1 MFVTV
6 RDAMAEI
13 KGVLLNSWMVFLK
26 NRYGDQAISDSLKR
40 LDAEDR
46 FLLSSPFLP
55 STWYKYETLH
65 ALRRLTQ
72 PLAAP
77 AEQNLSVEIGRFMA
91 EYVFTGVYRS
101 FLVKDP
107 AKQLKKFSW
116 IGDFFFQEARKLE
129 TDIIS
134 ESRYRVRYRY
144 EEGAKPTRAICES
157 LTGFWSKTLE
167 LSGVSKVKST
177 HPSCVTR
184 GADCCEFIFDLE
196 PPNLGRA

>member
-1 MFVTV
+1 
-6 RDAMAEI
+6 MAEI
-13 KGVLLNSWMVFLK
+13 KGVMLNAWMVFLK
-26 NRYGDQAISDSLKR
+26 DRYGEQAIADKIKSLN
-40 LDAEDR
+40 AEDR
-46 FLLSSPFLP
+46 LLFSSLFLP

-72 PLAAP
+72 QLATP
-77 AEQNLSVEIGRFMA
+77 ADQNLSVEIGRFMA

-129 TDIIS
+129 TEIIS
-134 ESRYRVRYRY
+134 EARYLVRYRY
-144 EEGAKPTRAICES
+144 EPGATPTRSICES
-157 LTGFWSKTLE
+157 LTGFWSRTLE

-177 HPSCVTR
+177 HPTCVTR
-184 GADCCEFIFDLE
+184 GANYCEFIFDLE
-196 PPNLGRA
+196 QSSPGYA

>member
-1 MFVTV
+1 
-6 RDAMAEI
+6 MAEI

-26 NRYGDQAISDSLKR
+26 NRYGEQAITDSIKG

-46 FLLSSPFLP
+46 FLLSAPFLP

-72 PLAAP
+72 PLAKP
-77 AEQNLSVEIGRFMA
+77 ADRNLSVEIGRFMA

-107 AKQLKKFSW
+107 AKQLNKFSW

-129 TDIIS
+129 TEIIS
-134 ESRYRVRYRY
+134 ESRYLVRYRY
-144 EEGAKPTRAICES
+144 ELDAKPTRAICES
-157 LTGFWSKTLE
+157 LTGFWSRTLE

-177 HPSCVTR
+177 HPTCVTR
-184 GADCCEFIFDLE
+184 GAGYCEFLFDLE
-196 PPNLGRA
+196 PSKPGYA

>member
-1 MFVTV
+1 
-6 RDAMAEI
+6 MAEI

-26 NRYGDQAISDSLKR
+26 NRYGEQAISDTLKR
-40 LDAEDR
+40 LSAEDR

-72 PLAAP
+72 PLATP
-77 AEQNLSVEIGRFMA
+77 AEKNLSVEIGRFMA

-134 ESRYRVRYRY
+134 ESRYLVRYKY
-144 EEGAKPTRAICES
+144 EPGTKPTRAICES
-157 LTGFWSKTLE
+157 LTGFWSRTLE
-167 LSGVSKVKST
+167 LSGVSEVRST
-177 HPSCVTR
+177 HPTCVTR
-184 GADCCEFIFDLE
+184 GAQYCEFILE
-196 PPNLGRA
+196 LGPSSPVYV